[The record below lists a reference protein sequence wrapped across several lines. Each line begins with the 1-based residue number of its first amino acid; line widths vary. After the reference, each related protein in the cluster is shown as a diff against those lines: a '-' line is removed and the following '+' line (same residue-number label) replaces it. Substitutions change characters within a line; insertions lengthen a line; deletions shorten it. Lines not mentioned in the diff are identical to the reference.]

1 MNFKVKDINLIE
13 VEKLI
18 GIEFENKG
26 VLITALT
33 HSSYANQFKD
43 VKYNERLEFLGDSVL
58 QLCVTKYLFNNYK
71 DKSEGELTKIR
82 ALVVCENSL
91 HKVSKNLSLGK
102 YIRMSKGEELTGGRE
117 RTSIQA
123 DALEAVI
130 AAVYLDKGIEVAN
143 DFILRNFK
151 EVIDKAINEEI
162 ILDFKTRLQEVLQKN
177 GEVNIVYNLVKH
189 EGPPHRRKFF
199 TDLLINNEIMGQ
211 GVGFSK
217 KESEQNA
224 AKAALQRLGEIKWE
238 KDII

>member
-1 MNFKVKDINLIE
+1 MKDINLIE

-58 QLCVTKYLFNNYK
+58 QLCVTKYLFN
-71 DKSEGELTKIR
+71 KSEGELTKIR

-151 EVIDKAINEEI
+151 DVIDKAINEEI

-238 KDII
+238 KDTI

>member
-1 MNFKVKDINLIE
+1 
-13 VEKLI
+13 
-18 GIEFENKG
+18 
-26 VLITALT
+26 
-33 HSSYANQFKD
+33 
-43 VKYNERLEFLGDSVL
+43 
-58 QLCVTKYLFNNYK
+58 
-71 DKSEGELTKIR
+71 
-82 ALVVCENSL
+82 
-91 HKVSKNLSLGK
+91 
-102 YIRMSKGEELTGGRE
+102 MSKGEELTGGRE

-151 EVIDKAINEEI
+151 DVIDKAINEEI

-217 KESEQNA
+217 KNQN
-224 AKAALQRLGEIKWE
+224 KMQLKQHCKG
-238 KDII
+238 

>member
-1 MNFKVKDINLIE
+1 MKDINLIE

-151 EVIDKAINEEI
+151 DVIDKAINEEI

-199 TDLLINNEIMGQ
+199 TKVVINNETMGE
-211 GVGFSK
+211 GEGFSK
-217 KESEQNA
+217 KEAEQA
-224 AKAALQRLGEIKWE
+224 SAKQALKKLEVINE
-238 KDII
+238 

>member
-1 MNFKVKDINLIE
+1 MKDINLIE

-151 EVIDKAINEEI
+151 DVIDKAINEEI

-177 GEVNIVYNLVKH
+177 GEVNIAYNLLKH
-189 EGPPHRRKFF
+189 EGPP
-199 TDLLINNEIMGQ
+199 Q
-211 GVGFSK
+211 K
-217 KESEQNA
+217 KILYRPFN
-224 AKAALQRLGEIKWE
+224 
-238 KDII
+238 

>member
-1 MNFKVKDINLIE
+1 MKDINLIE

-82 ALVVCENSL
+82 ALVCENSL

-151 EVIDKAINEEI
+151 DVIDKAINEEI

-238 KDII
+238 KDTI

>member
-1 MNFKVKDINLIE
+1 
-13 VEKLI
+13 
-18 GIEFENKG
+18 
-26 VLITALT
+26 
-33 HSSYANQFKD
+33 
-43 VKYNERLEFLGDSVL
+43 
-58 QLCVTKYLFNNYK
+58 
-71 DKSEGELTKIR
+71 
-82 ALVVCENSL
+82 
-91 HKVSKNLSLGK
+91 
-102 YIRMSKGEELTGGRE
+102 MSKGEELTGGRE

-151 EVIDKAINEEI
+151 DVIDNAINEEI
-162 ILDFKTRLQEVLQKN
+162 ILDFKTRLQEFFKKMEKL
-177 GEVNIVYNLVKH
+177 ILFINLVKH

-224 AKAALQRLGEIKWE
+224 AKAALQRLGEIKW
-238 KDII
+238 KRH

>member
-1 MNFKVKDINLIE
+1 MKEINLTE

-18 GIEFENKG
+18 GIEFDNKG

-91 HKVSKNLSLGK
+91 HKVSRELQLGK

-130 AAVYLDKGIEVAN
+130 AAIYLDKGIEIAN
-143 DFILRNFK
+143 DFILDNFRD
-151 EVIDKAINEEI
+151 VIDKAINEEI

-177 GEVNIVYNLVKH
+177 GEVNIAYNLVKH
-189 EGPPHRRKFF
+189 EGPPHRRMFY
-199 TDLLINNEIMGQ
+199 TDLLINGEVMGE

-224 AKAALQRLGEIKWE
+224 AKTALQRLGEIKWE
-238 KDII
+238 KDTI

>member
-1 MNFKVKDINLIE
+1 MKDIKITE

-18 GIEFENKG
+18 GVEFDNKG
-26 VLITALT
+26 FLITALT

-58 QLCVTKYLFNNYK
+58 QLCITKYLFNNYK

-91 HKVSKNLSLGK
+91 HKVSRKLSLGK
-102 YIRMSKGEELTGGRE
+102 FIRMSKGEELTGGRE

-123 DALEAVI
+123 DALEALL
-130 AAVYLDKGIEVAN
+130 AAIYLDKGIEVAD
-143 DFILRNFK
+143 DFILKHFK
-151 EVIDKAINEEI
+151 TVINQAINEEI

-177 GEVNIVYNLVKH
+177 GEVNIAYNLVKH
-189 EGPPHRRKFF
+189 EGPPHRRKFY
-199 TDLLINNEIMGQ
+199 TNLIINDKVMGE
-211 GVGFSK
+211 GVGYSK
-217 KESEQNA
+217 KEAEQNA

-238 KDII
+238 KDTI

>member
-1 MNFKVKDINLIE
+1 MKDMRITE

-26 VLITALT
+26 FLITALT

-82 ALVVCENSL
+82 ALVVCESSL
-91 HKVSKNLSLGK
+91 HKVSRKLSLGK
-102 YIRMSKGEELTGGRE
+102 FIRMSKGEELTGGRE

-123 DALEAVI
+123 DALEALL
-130 AAVYLDKGIEVAN
+130 AAIYLDKGIDVA
-143 DFILRNFK
+143 DKFILEHFK
-151 EVIDKAINEEI
+151 PVIDQAINEEI

-177 GEVNIVYNLVKH
+177 GEVNIAYNLVKH
-189 EGPPHRRKFF
+189 EGPPHRRKFY
-199 TDLLINNEIMGQ
+199 TNLMINDKVMGE
-211 GVGFSK
+211 GVGYSK
-217 KESEQNA
+217 KEAEQNA

-238 KDII
+238 KDTI

>member
-151 EVIDKAINEEI
+151 DVIDKAINEEI

-177 GEVNIVYNLVKH
+177 GEVNIAYNLLKH

-199 TDLLINNEIMGQ
+199 TDLLINNEIIGQ

-238 KDII
+238 KDTI

>member
-1 MNFKVKDINLIE
+1 MKDINLIE

-71 DKSEGELTKIR
+71 DKSEVTKIR

-151 EVIDKAINEEI
+151 DVIDKAINEEI

-238 KDII
+238 KDTI

>member
-1 MNFKVKDINLIE
+1 MKDINLIE

-58 QLCVTKYLFNNYK
+58 QLCVTKYLFNNFK

-91 HKVSKNLSLGK
+91 HKVSKKLLLGK
-102 YIRMSKGEELTGGRE
+102 YIRMSRGEELTGGRE

-143 DFILRNFK
+143 DFILKNFK
-151 EVIDKAINEEI
+151 DVIDMAINEEI

-177 GEVNIVYNLVKH
+177 GEVNISYSLVRH
-189 EGPPHRRKFF
+189 EGPPHRRKFY

-238 KDII
+238 KDTI